1 MADENLQEKLKNH
14 IRFEEGM
21 DDSLLPFY
29 IESATKYVTK
39 KVGEPVDYLI
49 IMTATVMYDNR
60 SAGDELSAALQA
72 LEPIFALEV
81 LASGEEQGSDDKQ
94 P

>member
-1 MADENLQEKLKNH
+1 MADENLQQKLKNH

-29 IESATKYVTK
+29 VESATNYVMK